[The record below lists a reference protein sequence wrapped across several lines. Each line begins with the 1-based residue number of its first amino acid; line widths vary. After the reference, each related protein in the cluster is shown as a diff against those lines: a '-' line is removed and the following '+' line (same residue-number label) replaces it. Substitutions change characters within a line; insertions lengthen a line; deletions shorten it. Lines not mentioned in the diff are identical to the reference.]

1 MTERALKKLLL
12 VSYHFPP
19 DAEVGGLR
27 VQKFAKYLPLYG
39 WEPFVLSVDERYY
52 PRKDFERV
60 KDVNCK
66 VFRTKMMLNP
76 RQTYTA
82 LKSLIS
88 FATRK
93 KGNPTQGSSAVIDE
107 GAVELRERS
116 VSGFKRFILSLLW
129 LPDDRTGWIL
139 PAVIRGQVLIK
150 KYGIETLMTTSPPH
164 SVQIIGYLLKRITGC
179 RWVIDFRDAW
189 SLVLG
194 EKRGGVNTI
203 QRWLES
209 KVIRHA
215 DVVITATDFV
225 RECYLKVYP
234 DLPREKFVCI
244 PNGFDLEDMILA
256 KTRNPVGDEN
266 LTISYVGELYIERSP
281 EVFLRAVS
289 DLVRS
294 GKIPLDRLKLRFIG
308 KVRHFGRKS
317 LQTLLSELSLSDITE
332 IIDQVT
338 HMKAMEYM
346 VNSKILLVFSPN
358 PFMQPMKVFE
368 YMACGAFIIAFTP
381 PGALADLVKGYSKG
395 IVVDCDDFDGAKM
408 AILRCY
414 EMLAHSEGRERNLS
428 QEMDESVLVFERKNL
443 TQQLAKHF

>member
-1 MTERALKKLLL
+1 MKKLLL

-52 PRKDFERV
+52 PLKDFERV

-93 KGNPTQGSSAVIDE
+93 KGNSTEGSSAVIDE

-116 VSGFKRFILSLLW
+116 VSGLKRFILSLLW

-150 KYGIETLMTTSPPH
+150 KYRIETLMTTSPPH

-179 RWVIDFRDAW
+179 RWVIDFRDPW
-189 SLVLG
+189 TLVL
-194 EKRGGVNTI
+194 EKKRGGVNTI
-203 QRWLES
+203 QRWLEA
-209 KVIRHA
+209 KVIHHA

-225 RECYLKVYP
+225 REYYLRVYP
-234 DLPREKFVCI
+234 DLPREKFICV
-244 PNGFDLEDMILA
+244 PNGFDLEDMVLA
-256 KTRNPVGDEN
+256 KTRNPVKDEK
-266 LTISYVGELYIERSP
+266 LTISYLGEFYVGRSP

-289 DLVRS
+289 DLVRN
-294 GKIPLDRLKLRFIG
+294 GKIPLGQLRLRFIG
-308 KVRHFGRKS
+308 KVRHFGRKD
-317 LQTLLSELSLSDITE
+317 LEVLLSELGLSSITD
-332 IIDQVT
+332 IIDQVPHT
-338 HMKAMEYM
+338 KALEYM
-346 VNSKILLVFSPN
+346 ADSRVLLVFSPN

-368 YMACGAFIIAFTP
+368 YMASGAFVIAFTP

-395 IVVDCDDFDGAKM
+395 IVVDEDDLEGAKM
-408 AILRCY
+408 AVLRCY
-414 EMLAHSEGRERNLS
+414 DMFVHSEGRERDLS